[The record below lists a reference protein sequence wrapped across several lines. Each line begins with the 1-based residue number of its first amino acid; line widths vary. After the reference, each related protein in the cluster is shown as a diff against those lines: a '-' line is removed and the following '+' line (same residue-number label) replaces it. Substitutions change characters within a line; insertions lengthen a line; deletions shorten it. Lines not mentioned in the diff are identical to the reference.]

1 MKTLIKTTLA
11 AAVATSISTS
21 ANAIA
26 VSGKVTAMQSF
37 FSHGIEILGEPQS
50 TFNGMT
56 IGGDTVTGLT
66 LSGDMV
72 GYTAGAWISISWN
85 LTNGMR
91 QGVNGAGGT
100 IFEGGTISYATSTD
114 GGVTYMPFDTIDASV
129 THLPF
134 LAGDNGFLFDAPSQ
148 TTAGFVVDDAGYGTL
163 PGLWDGVLFSE
174 SFNNAVGTITLFEIR
189 NGIFME
195 GYVAPVPVPA
205 AAWLFGSALLGLVG
219 ARRRAA

>member
-1 MKTLIKTTLA
+1 MKTMTKVILS
-11 AAVATSISTS
+11 AAVATSVSTG

-26 VSGKVTAMQSF
+26 VSGTVTALQLAVSGSGFELM
-37 FSHGIEILGEPQS
+37 GGPQA

-72 GYTAGAWISISWN
+72 GYAAGTWIGISWN

-100 IFEGGTISYATSTD
+100 IFEGGTISYTTSTD
-114 GGVTYMPFDTIDASV
+114 GGITYTPFDTLDASV

-134 LAGDNGFLFDAPSQ
+134 LAGDNGFMFPAPTQ

-163 PGLWDGVLFSE
+163 PGLWDLVVLSP
-174 SFNNAVGTITLFEIR
+174 SFNNAVGTFTLF
-189 NGIFME
+189 GQSVGVFME
-195 GYVAPVPVPA
+195 GSVAPVPVPA
-205 AAWLFGSALLGLVG
+205 AAWLFGSALLGLAG
-219 ARRRAA
+219 LKRKR